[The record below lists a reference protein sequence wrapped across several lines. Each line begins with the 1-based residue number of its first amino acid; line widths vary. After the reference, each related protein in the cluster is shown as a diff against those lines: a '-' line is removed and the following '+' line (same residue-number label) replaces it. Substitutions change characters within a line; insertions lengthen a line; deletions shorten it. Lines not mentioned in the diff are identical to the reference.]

1 MAEQIALTH
10 HERWDG
16 HGYVSGLQGED
27 IPLVSRIVAVADVFD
42 ALTHQRPYKDPW
54 PVDDAIKEIEH
65 QSGQQFDPQVVAA
78 LRQVLEEDAETDD
91 APDVPSPGLASGPM
105 AQSPSTRLPSG
116 DDSGSSPARGR
127 RVPRRPATPQG

>member
-16 HGYVSGLQGED
+16 HGYIGGLKGEE

-54 PVDDAIKEIEH
+54 PVDDAIREIEH

-78 LRQVLEEDAETDD
+78 LRQILEEDAAEEDED
-91 APDVPSPGLASGPM
+91 SDGPGSSPASAGPM
-105 AQSPSTRLPSG
+105 GHSQATRLPTGDESG
-116 DDSGSSPARGR
+116 SPARGR
-127 RVPRRPATPQG
+127 TTRR